1 MKTIFNSRINMLV
14 VYVRNLVVRV
24 DRNRR
29 RNSLSNKNVGGILCK
44 QKDI

>member
-1 MKTIFNSRINMLV
+1 MLA

-29 RNSLSNKNVGGILCK
+29 RNSLIKNVGGILTDK
-44 QKDI
+44 HGTFFVGKRKSGH